1 MSVYLCLQVLIIV
14 SDTNTTSLLHF
25 SVGTARSPH
34 SFPTPLFLHRLIE
47 CHTSVFSLSF
57 QLRAGLHHSVDF
69 YILSRS
75 HLFST
80 NRLIFVNQPFVVSC
94 PSQRP
99 DRPYQGLQA
108 YCRSPRL
115 PFKEV
120 PVIQSILFPQINLSC
135 MAVQMLCG
143 YNTETDVEDPVQAFK

>member
-1 MSVYLCLQVLIIV
+1 MSVYLCLQVLLIV
-14 SDTNTTSLLHF
+14 SDTNTASLLHF

-80 NRLIFVNQPFVVSC
+80 NRLIFVNQPFVVSS

-108 YCRSPRL
+108 YLQITQAAIQGGTCHSIYLISPNQPIVHGCTNAMWL
-115 PFKEV
+115 
-120 PVIQSILFPQINLSC
+120 
-135 MAVQMLCG
+135 
-143 YNTETDVEDPVQAFK
+143 

>member
-1 MSVYLCLQVLIIV
+1 M
-14 SDTNTTSLLHF
+14 HF
-25 SVGTARSPH
+25 SVGTAQSPH

-57 QLRAGLHHSVDF
+57 QLRAGLHHSLDF
-69 YILSRS
+69 YTLSRS

-99 DRPYQGLQA
+99 ARPYQGLQEYLQITQA
-108 YCRSPRL
+108 AIQGGTCHPIYLISPNQPIVHCCTNVIWLQYKNRCGRPSSGLQVIDKDNL
-115 PFKEV
+115 PMEIF
-120 PVIQSILFPQINLSC
+120 FSC
-135 MAVQMLCG
+135 Q
-143 YNTETDVEDPVQAFK
+143 